1 VSSRLPVRLGPEHVG
16 QRVVVRR
23 RVRGGRPGGRFTD
36 LLGELL
42 AWDEPDDEDGR
53 RCRVLT
59 RHGEVSVPLADVV
72 AGKPVPPPPE
82 RRAAAHR
89 ALGVEAMEDVAADGW
104 RPLEVEWLG
113 APGQGWRLR
122 AAEGF
127 TGRANS
133 VLPLGNPPA
142 PLVRAVD
149 HVEQWYAARGLPA
162 RFAVPWPLGAGP
174 GEPGDGQDPLDVE
187 LDARGYALDTPTLV
201 MVRPLPGHP
210 SAAALPP
217 ESRSAG
223 PERPSRAAFEGY
235 PNGEGLEVVVADE
248 PDEGF
253 LALYRY
259 RGQDLPPVAARVMV
273 SAPAQAFVSV
283 RRPGAGPAAR
293 TIAVGRV
300 ASSRGWS
307 GISAVEVATDQRRQG
322 LGRVVMAALHDW
334 AADRGDQA
342 TYLQVARSNVGG
354 RALYDALGYTA
365 HSGYH
370 YRIRS

>member
-1 VSSRLPVRLGPEHVG
+1 MRVGPDHVG
-16 QRVVVRR
+16 RRVVLRHVLAD
-23 RVRGGRPGGRFTD
+23 GRATD
-36 LLGELL
+36 VLGELV
-42 AWDEPDDEDGR
+42 AWDSPSGYA
-53 RCRVLT
+53 RVET
-59 RHGEVSVPLADVV
+59 RTGEVSVPLADIIL
-72 AGKPVPPPPE
+72 GKPVPPARV
-82 RRAAAHR
+82 RR
-89 ALGVEAMEDVAADGW
+89 LSVTELQDVMADGW
-104 RPLEVEWLG
+104 QPLEREEYG
-113 APGQGWRLR
+113 GWRLR

-133 VLPLGNPPA
+133 VLPLGAPPA
-142 PLVRAVD
+142 PLGPAVD

-174 GEPGDGQDPLDVE
+174 GEPGGGQDPLDVE
-187 LDARGYALDTPTLV
+187 LDARGYSLDMPTLV
-201 MVRPLPGHP
+201 MTCSLDAGLLAERGFPAAESSGE
-210 SAAALPP
+210 AALD
-217 ESRSAG
+217 EHG
-223 PERPSRAAFEGY
+223 W
-235 PNGEGLEVVVADE
+235 VVDVSDE

-259 RGQDLPPVAARVMV
+259 RGQELPPVAARVMV

-283 RRPGAGPAAR
+283 RLRSAGSAAQ

-307 GISAVEVATDQRRQG
+307 GISAVEVATDHRRQG

-334 AADRGDQA
+334 AADRGDHA
-342 TYLQVARSNVGG
+342 TYLQVARSNVAG

-370 YRIRS
+370 YRIGPPPESRR